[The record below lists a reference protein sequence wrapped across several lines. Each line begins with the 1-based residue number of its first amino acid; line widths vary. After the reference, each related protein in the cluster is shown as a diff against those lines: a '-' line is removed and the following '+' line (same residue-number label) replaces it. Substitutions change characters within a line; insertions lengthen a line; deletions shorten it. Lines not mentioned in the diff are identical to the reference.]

1 MDENIAMVRSADPG
15 VTWCETEVATLARLL
30 AVLEAARGVDRWKR
44 TTTVGPYGDPL
55 GLFRVEN
62 ELVLALAAC
71 DADPLLA
78 PKANTEA

>member
-1 MDENIAMVRSADPG
+1 MRFDDRLVGRAGLLQAERDSI
-15 VTWCETEVATLARLL
+15 TRLL

-78 PKANTEA
+78 PKANTGPTQ